1 MLTFKKDE
9 FGAIDVIGNYGIDM
23 GFFVKS
29 QSWWIYVFGEGD
41 LSMNHDEIKQLY
53 EKSMELNGE

>member
-9 FGAIDVIGNYGIDM
+9 FGAIDVIGDYGIDM
-23 GFFVKS
+23 GFFMES
-29 QSWWIYVFGEGD
+29 PAQWIFVFGEGD

-53 EKSMELNGE
+53 EKSMELSGE